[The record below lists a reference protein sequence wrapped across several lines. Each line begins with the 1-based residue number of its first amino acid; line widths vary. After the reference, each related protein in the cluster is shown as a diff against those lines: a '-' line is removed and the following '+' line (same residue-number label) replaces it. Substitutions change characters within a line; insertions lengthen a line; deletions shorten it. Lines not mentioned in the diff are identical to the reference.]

1 MLDFF
6 SHIDNLHFIMDTRE
20 LYTTASL
27 AKLSLSEGEAEVL
40 SQQVSHMLDYFTRM
54 NEIDVDGLEPTTH
67 TFSKVNRLR
76 KDSEVHGE
84 RLSTM
89 ADSLLDNAP
98 ELEDRFIVIPNVL

>member
-1 MLDFF
+1 
-6 SHIDNLHFIMDTRE
+6 MDTRE

-27 AKLSLSEGEAEVL
+27 ANLSLSEKEAEAL
-40 SQQVSHMLDYFTRM
+40 SGQVSQMLEYFSRM
-54 NEIDVDGLEPTTH
+54 DEVDVDSLEPTTH

-76 KDSEVHGE
+76 TDSEVHGE
-84 RLSTM
+84 NVSIT